1 MLFLELSKVS
11 EYIFITFDRKCLLFF
26 YLSKGF
32 TSLKKYKMSQKRS
45 NELDLF
51 IGLKMTART
60 RPTFF
65 DLVSNPP
72 EPDRQNNRPD
82 PTRPKNKSTSN

>member
-1 MLFLELSKVS
+1 MLV
-11 EYIFITFDRKCLLFF
+11 YIFSSHLIENVCFF

-32 TSLKKYKMSQKRS
+32 TKLKKYKMPQKRL